1 MDELLCT
8 AAAFFRNAGKNTVTE
23 NEFVMDISMRFKWM
37 VPSDAKVL
45 LDVLTASGYVE
56 KDGGFVRPK
65 FDVHGTDV
73 PLGFRPPA
81 DMLKGKGP
89 KKHED
94 MKAGAGTP
102 KKESSPATVRKDAP
116 AGTAKKE
123 SAADD
128 LLSKLL
134 AAAESSGMKRKDAII
149 SANAL
154 QKRMN
159 VDIEIAA
166 MLMLAEN
173 GINIS
178 EYCGAAYETIAK
190 R

>member
-1 MDELLCT
+1 MDELLYT
-8 AAAFFRNAGKNTVTE
+8 AAAFFRNAGKNTVAE

-45 LDVLTASGYVE
+45 LDVLADSGYVE
-56 KDGGFVRPK
+56 RDGGFVRPK

-81 DMLKGKGP
+81 DMLKGKRP

-94 MKAGAGTP
+94 AKAGTG
-102 KKESSPATVRKDAP
+102 KSGKEAVS
-116 AGTAKKE
+116 GTAKKE
-123 SAADD
+123 AAADD

-134 AAAESSGMKRKDAII
+134 AVAESSGMKRKDVII

-159 VDIEIAA
+159 VDIEIAV
-166 MLMLAEN
+166 MLMLREN